1 MWIPEN
7 IIIRNVEQF
16 NPGSHGDLI
25 PEWLDSRIQYTLKL
39 LLAYSENMKSIR
51 KIINRKEFGNGM

>member
-16 NPGSHGDLI
+16 NPGKHGDLI
-25 PEWLDSRIQYTLKL
+25 PDWLDNRIDYSVEL
-39 LLAYSENMKSIR
+39 LLAYAKYMKPLR
-51 KIINRKEFGNGM
+51 KIVNRKDFGNGM